1 MRSFVAG
8 FAVFLAFLTGTACLA
23 SYVVH
28 DVVLDPSR
36 AGEVVDYALHQP
48 DTRREILGRTV
59 PGYGRL
65 PVRVRAAVDA
75 QADSPRLRRAAR
87 TISLDA
93 DGEVAL
99 GPLQRVLAAALRA
112 DQPRLASRIAAA
124 DTRVEVPARYVTRYQ
139 DARERSGTL
148 ALRAA
153 LVTALLLALAL
164 LVSPH
169 RLRTVRSI
177 GIGALLAALV
187 VALLYWALPSVISAA
202 SSSPLVGAVVA
213 VVQAE
218 RTTVL
223 LRLAPVAVVGLAM
236 VVTGIAAGGGSRGRA

>member
-8 FAVFLAFLTGTACLA
+8 LAVFLAFLTGTAGLA

-75 QADSPRLRRAAR
+75 LADSPRLRRAAR

-93 DGEVAL
+93 NGEVAL
-99 GPLQRVLAAALRA
+99 SPLQEVLAAELRA
-112 DQPRLASRIAAA
+112 DQPRLAARVAAA
-124 DTRVEVPARYVTRYQ
+124 DTRVAVPARYVTRYD
-139 DARERSGTL
+139 DARERSATL
-148 ALRAA
+148 ALRGGLATA
-153 LVTALLLALAL
+153 ALLLLAL
-164 LVSPH
+164 LVSPR

-177 GIGALLAALV
+177 GVAALLACLV

-218 RTTVL
+218 RSTVL
-223 LRLAPVAVVGLAM
+223 WRLAPFAGAGLVMLVVGLVAP
-236 VVTGIAAGGGSRGRA
+236 RRA